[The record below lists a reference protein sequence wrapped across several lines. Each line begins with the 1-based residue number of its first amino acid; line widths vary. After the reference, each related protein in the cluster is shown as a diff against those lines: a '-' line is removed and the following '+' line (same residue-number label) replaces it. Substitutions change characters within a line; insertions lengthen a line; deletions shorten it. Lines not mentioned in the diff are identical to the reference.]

1 MQVDD
6 HENHRKTLDF
16 NHQLILRTFFFT
28 TNFYSSSYGKS
39 LSSVFVQTI
48 RAAMASLDD
57 FDAELLEAEEA
68 IRQLEDG
75 FHDFKQWVFSFLVIG
90 DMGDIGD

>member
-1 MQVDD
+1 
-6 HENHRKTLDF
+6 
-16 NHQLILRTFFFT
+16 
-28 TNFYSSSYGKS
+28 
-39 LSSVFVQTI
+39 
-48 RAAMASLDD
+48 MASLDD

-90 DMGDIGD
+90 DMGDIGDWNNHKKWSAIFFVIPCFFFEVEKL